1 MIGSCSSRGFSPLTG
16 VAFPGGTCHF
26 LGHLTP
32 VGKLNGPC
40 HSVWE
45 DSEKKMGCD
54 LSQCNFFLYFLY
66 LSLSPSTNLDVIYF
80 VADRSPTTAF
90 FISLNTEAI
99 INYWMR
105 LSKPYEL

>member
-1 MIGSCSSRGFSPLTG
+1 MIGSCSSRGFSPLTQGSRSQG
-16 VAFPGGTCHF
+16 VLIIS

-54 LSQCNFFLYFLY
+54 LSQCNFFLSFQ
-66 LSLSPSTNLDVIYF
+66 SLSPSTDLDVIYF
-80 VADRSPTTAF
+80 VADRSPPMVF
-90 FISLNTEAI
+90 FISPNNLTFLNSTSI
-99 INYWMR
+99 CNR
-105 LSKPYEL
+105 